1 MKRADKL
8 PRYHQI
14 YAQVYENPYI
24 YQTKIAKNTPFSRS
38 TVSTY
43 LAEMY
48 DNSILQGPFIFVK
61 PAQNYH
67 EYAYYLEVDDPISTY
82 KSLSENPHVIEVT
95 GCSGDWNVSVVTD
108 CLFDVSTVEEFKR
121 IVYQGV
127 KGGTHLSKVTSLNW
141 DYSMEKVQNIISTP
155 ENRSTLYE
163 EIPINPWNEKEW
175 CLYRYFKS
183 NVRKKV
189 MPILR
194 EHKIRFRH
202 YQKWVS
208 QLPEIAVIQPA
219 FYPHRLPMYFV
230 FNFLFESAYHKQ
242 LTAVLGMLPS
252 TSVFFSAGDRISA
265 RLFAQDSKEV
275 NDLFTLMLEL
285 KEPGYFAESQYS
297 IPLPV
302 SAW

>member
-1 MKRADKL
+1 MKRIDKL

-14 YAQVYENPYI
+14 YEQLYENPYI
-24 YQTKIAKNTPFSRS
+24 YQTNIAKNTPFSRS

-48 DNSILQGPFIFVK
+48 DNLILQGPFIFVK
-61 PAQNYH
+61 PAKNYH
-67 EYAYYLEVDDPISTY
+67 EYVYYLEVNNQLSVY

-95 GCSGDWNVSVVTD
+95 ACSGDWNISMVTD
-108 CLFDVSTVEEFKR
+108 CLFDVSTVEGFRK
-121 IVYQGV
+121 IVYQGI
-127 KGGTHLSKVTSLNW
+127 KGVTHLSKVTSVDW
-141 DYSMEKVQNIISTP
+141 DHSMEKVQNIISTP
-155 ENRSTLYE
+155 ENQSTLYE
-163 EIPINPWNEKEW
+163 EIAINPWSEKEW

-194 EHKIRFRH
+194 EHKIQFQH

-219 FYPHRLPMYFV
+219 FYPHTFPTYFV
-230 FNFLFESAYHKQ
+230 FDFLFESAYHQ
-242 LTAVLGMLPS
+242 HLTTVLGLLPP
-252 TSVFFSAGDRISA
+252 TSVFFSAGDHVTA
-265 RLFAQDSKEV
+265 RLFAQNSKEV
-275 NDLFTLMLEL
+275 NDLFTLILEL
-285 KEPGYFAESQYS
+285 KEPCYFTESQYS

-302 SAW
+302 SEW